1 MTSYKEINFR
11 LRPAKSMER
20 KMMVDIF
27 QKLAHIKP
35 LREYRYV
42 GFGSTFF
49 SEFRLFHKRLG
60 IEDMVSIEQ
69 VWNDEERFRY
79 NRPFSCIDL
88 MIEKSTEALPTL
100 DWEKPTILW
109 LDYDSNLQQYML
121 EDDLQQFFVNAV
133 PGSVIF
139 ITVNARSH
147 ADDSFDEEESRL
159 DRLKEEVGQ
168 GNVPSD
174 VELEKIW
181 LDKPGVYRNIITEV
195 INYDYLRPRNSGV
208 PEEEQVHFQ
217 QLANFVYEDDAKM
230 MTIGG
235 ILLNDQIQDSFE
247 KANFQNLEF
256 VRMGEDQYNIPTP
269 NLTFEEMRGLDQHLP
284 GPINENDDEYDVPV
298 PEDKREEYAE
308 VYRYFPRFVES
319 EL

>member
-1 MTSYKEINFR
+1 
-11 LRPAKSMER
+11 MER